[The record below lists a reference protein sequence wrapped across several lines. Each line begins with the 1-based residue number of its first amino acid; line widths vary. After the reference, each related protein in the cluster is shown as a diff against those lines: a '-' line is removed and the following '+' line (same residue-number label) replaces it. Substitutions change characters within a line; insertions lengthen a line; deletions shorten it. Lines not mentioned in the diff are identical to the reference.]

1 MRHIKLFSALLPLVL
16 ACSVSLRAQEAPVY
30 FSAEELPDLIKCL
43 PAPPAKGTPGF
54 RYDEQRYKW
63 GKAQRKDLQRA
74 GQACRDAVWT
84 YDALIDELDGPFG
97 MTLSKDGTPALWFLL
112 DRSLRTIDQI
122 RVEPKAWFHRIRP
135 FEYYKEKTLTGE
147 DEELRG
153 EGSYPS
159 GHTIRSWLVALLLS
173 EINPAAANDIY
184 ARAWEYGESR
194 VIAGAHWQTDVD
206 ASRVAASIG
215 YSSLQAS
222 PVFKED
228 MARAREE
235 YARLLVGRDF
245 FVPITDVVP
254 DAILEIRYYST

>member
-1 MRHIKLFSALLPLVL
+1 
-16 ACSVSLRAQEAPVY
+16 
-30 FSAEELPDLIKCL
+30 
-43 PAPPAKGTPGF
+43 
-54 RYDEQRYKW
+54 
-63 GKAQRKDLQRA
+63 
-74 GQACRDAVWT
+74 
-84 YDALIDELDGPFG
+84 

-184 ARAWEYGESR
+184 ARAWEYG
-194 VIAGAHWQTDVD
+194 
-206 ASRVAASIG
+206 
-215 YSSLQAS
+215 
-222 PVFKED
+222 
-228 MARAREE
+228 
-235 YARLLVGRDF
+235 
-245 FVPITDVVP
+245 
-254 DAILEIRYYST
+254 